1 MKLVFTD
8 NQKNRKVLA
17 EGDDF
22 GQLMAALIEHRKSMF
37 VYGGE
42 ISLPGKMEPGS
53 AYVVAHDTERGM
65 TYTVEADAPVAKGCS
80 ICNSM
85 NAQ

>member
-8 NQKNRKVLA
+8 NQKNRKVIA
-17 EGDDF
+17 EGDKFED
-22 GQLMAALIEHRKSMF
+22 LMNALIEHRKSMF

-53 AYVVAHDTERGM
+53 VYVVANDAEKGM
-65 TYTVEADAPVAKGCS
+65 TYTIEADAPSAK
-80 ICNSM
+80 
-85 NAQ
+85 NAK

>member
-8 NQKNRKVLA
+8 NQKNRKVIA
-17 EGDDF
+17 EGDKFED
-22 GQLMAALIEHRKSMF
+22 LMNALIEHRKSMF

-53 AYVVAHDTERGM
+53 VYVVASDAEKGM
-65 TYTVEADAPVAKGCS
+65 TYTIEADASAAK
-80 ICNSM
+80 
-85 NAQ
+85 NAK

>member
-8 NQKNRKVLA
+8 NQKNRKVIA
-17 EGDDF
+17 EGDKFED
-22 GQLMAALIEHRKSMF
+22 LMNALIEHRKSMF

-53 AYVVAHDTERGM
+53 VYVVASDAEKGM
-65 TYTVEADAPVAKGCS
+65 TYTIEADATSAK
-80 ICNSM
+80 
-85 NAQ
+85 NAK

>member
-8 NQKNRKVLA
+8 NQKNRKVIA
-17 EGDDF
+17 EGDKFED
-22 GQLMAALIEHRKSMF
+22 LMNALIEHRKSMF

-53 AYVVAHDTERGM
+53 VYVVANDAEKGM
-65 TYTVEADAPVAKGCS
+65 TYTIEADAPSVKNAK
-80 ICNSM
+80 
-85 NAQ
+85 

>member
-8 NQKNRKVLA
+8 NQKNRKVIA
-17 EGDDF
+17 EGDKFED
-22 GQLMAALIEHRKSMF
+22 LMNALIEHRKSMF

-53 AYVVAHDTERGM
+53 VYVVANDAEKGM
-65 TYTVEADAPVAKGCS
+65 TYTIEADALTAK
-80 ICNSM
+80 
-85 NAQ
+85 NAK

>member
-8 NQKNRKVLA
+8 NQKNRKVIA
-17 EGDDF
+17 EGDKFED
-22 GQLMAALIEHRKSMF
+22 LMNALIEHRKSMF

-53 AYVVAHDTERGM
+53 VYVVANDAEKGM
-65 TYTVEADAPVAKGCS
+65 TYTIEADASTAK
-80 ICNSM
+80 
-85 NAQ
+85 NAK

>member
-8 NQKNRKVLA
+8 NQKNRKVIA
-17 EGDDF
+17 EGDKFED
-22 GQLMAALIEHRKSMF
+22 LMNALIEHRKSMF

-53 AYVVAHDTERGM
+53 VYVVANDAEKGM
-65 TYTVEADAPVAKGCS
+65 TYTIEADTSAAK
-80 ICNSM
+80 
-85 NAQ
+85 NAK